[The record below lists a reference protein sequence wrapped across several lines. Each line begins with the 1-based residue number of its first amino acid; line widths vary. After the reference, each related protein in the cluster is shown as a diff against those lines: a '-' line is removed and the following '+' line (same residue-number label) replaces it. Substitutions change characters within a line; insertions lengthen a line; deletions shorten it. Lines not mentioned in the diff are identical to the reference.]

1 MSVAPPHV
9 APTPMSV
16 APAMALTDINNS
28 TGIME
33 FVAVCKE
40 KGIKPIAG
48 IEFRREDQLLYTGL
62 AKNNEGFRE
71 LNEFLSKH
79 NLHNLPLPDQ
89 APVFNNVFVIYPFSS
104 FLRSSSGGFE
114 YRILNNEYRISNDL
128 PPAERST
135 FYQTTPQDNEIR
147 HASRVTR
154 HDFIGI
160 RPSELSPLML
170 SRHRD
175 LIPRMVLMAPV
186 TFRNEKEY
194 ELHRNFRAVDHNVLL
209 SRIEPHQVAASDEI
223 MLPIDELME
232 MCRDFPEIIRN
243 TENLIEACT
252 IDFDFKA
259 CKNKKTFTG
268 DRYDDLVLLEKLAL
282 DGLQY
287 RYGKGHAEA
296 RRRIRHELDII
307 DKMGFAS
314 YFLITWDII
323 RYSMSRGF
331 YHVGRGSGANSIVAY
346 CLRITDVDPIE
357 LDLYF
362 ERFINPK
369 RTSPPDFDIDYSW
382 KERDD
387 VLDYIFKRYGRE
399 HTALLGAMSTFRD
412 KSIYREL
419 GKVHGLPKG
428 EIDAFLKYPE
438 EAIHKNHIVR
448 KINELG
454 EMMADFP
461 NIRSIHAGGV
471 LISEE
476 PITCYTALDM
486 PPKGF
491 PTTQFDMYVAEDI
504 GFEKLD
510 ILSQRGIGHIY
521 EAAELV
527 KKNQGISVDVH
538 QVRAFKED
546 EKVKEQLRNAR
557 TIGCFYVESPAMR
570 GLLKKLHCDNYRTLV
585 AASSIIRP
593 GVARSGMMKEYIFRF
608 HNPDKFKYL
617 HPVMEGQLKETF
629 GVMVYQEDVLKICH
643 HFAGLDLA
651 DADVIRRAMS
661 GKYRSKKELQRII
674 DKFFENC
681 RNFGYPEEVTKEVWR
696 QIESFAGYSFS
707 KAHSASYAVESYQSL
722 YLKAHYPL
730 EFITGVINNF
740 GGFYSS
746 WVYFNEAKISG
757 ANLHV
762 PCVNR
767 SEYKTCIR
775 GKDIYLGF
783 IHVAG
788 LEAGVGKLI
797 CDLRITNYE
806 LPITNYEGEV
816 TRDEISVTSDKG
828 QVTSDKRETAGCALP
843 PDQPA
848 ILPSCQLTNLPSY
861 QLTNLPAYQL
871 TNLQAPHLTN
881 LPTHQLTNLPSHQLT
896 NLPSCQLPYASL
908 DDFIQRVPVTL
919 DQLIILIRVGAFRF
933 TGKQKA
939 SLLWEA
945 HMLLG
950 KKQTP
955 AIGHQSPAI
964 SHQPSAIGHQPSA
977 IGHQSPAI
985 SHQPPGK
992 NIPVIEN
999 QKSKIE
1005 NRKSKILNPL
1015 LFQTTVKKFE
1025 LPALEQNSIADVY
1038 DEIELLGFPI
1048 TCSYFD
1054 LLETKFRGDILA
1066 HQMGSHVGKSIRMLG
1081 LLVTIKYVR
1090 TIKREWMHFGTFID
1104 VNGCFFDTVHFPKA
1118 VTEYPFRGDGVYLVK
1133 GKIVEEFGFPSMNV
1147 EKMAKMPLKGD
1158 PRG

>member
-1 MSVAPPHV
+1 VENLVKEAVRAFNP
-9 APTPMSV
+9 V
-16 APAMALTDINNS
+16 APAGPPALALTDINNS
-28 TGIME
+28 TGVMDFI
-33 FVAVCKE
+33 AACKE
-40 KGIKPIAG
+40 NGIKPIAG
-48 IEFRREDQLLYTGL
+48 IEFRQEDKLLYTGL
-62 AKNNEGFRE
+62 AKNNDGFRE
-71 LNEFLSKH
+71 LNEFLSRH
-79 NLHNLPLPDQ
+79 NLKSLPLPDL
-89 APVFNNVFVIYPFSS
+89 APEFENVVIIYPFRNS
-104 FLRSSSGGFE
+104 E
-114 YRILNNEYRISNDL
+114 ISL
-128 PPAERST
+128 PRCLATSLPMAM
-135 FYQTTPQDNEIR
+135 
-147 HASRVTR
+147 
-154 HDFIGI
+154 IGI
-160 RPSELSPLML
+160 RPCDINRLIL
-170 SRHRD
+170 SRHTE

-209 SRIEPHQVAASDEI
+209 SRLEPKQIASSDEI
-223 MLPIDELME
+223 MRPVYHLREL
-232 MCRDFPEIIRN
+232 CHDIPEIIHN
-243 TENLIEACT
+243 TEKLMEDCS
-252 IDFDFKA
+252 IDFDFME
-259 CKNKKTFTG
+259 CKNKKNFTG
-268 DRYDDLVLLEKLAL
+268 HPYDDRVLLEKLAF

-287 RYGKGHAEA
+287 RYGKRNIEA
-296 RRRIRHELDII
+296 TKRIRHELEII

-314 YFLITWDII
+314 YFLIAWDIV
-323 RYSMSRGF
+323 RYSMGRGF

-382 KERDD
+382 KERDE
-387 VLDYIFKRYGRE
+387 VLDYIFKRYGHE
-399 HTALLGAMSTFRD
+399 HTALLGTISTFRD

-428 EIDAFLKYPE
+428 EIDAYLKNPE
-438 EAIHKNHIVR
+438 EAIHRNHIIR

-461 NIRSIHAGGV
+461 NLRSIHAGGV
-471 LISEE
+471 LISEK

-491 PTTQFDMYVAEDI
+491 PTTQWDMYVAEDI

-521 EAAELV
+521 ETAEIVRRNRGVNVEVHNV
-527 KKNQGISVDVH
+527 K
-538 QVRAFKED
+538 AFKED
-546 EKVKEQLRNAR
+546 DNVKELLRTAR

-570 GLLKKLHCDNYRTLV
+570 GLLKKLRCDNYRTLV

-593 GVARSGMMKEYIFRF
+593 GVARSGMMREYIYRF
-608 HNPDKFKYL
+608 HNPGKFKYL
-617 HPVMEGQLKETF
+617 HPVMEQQLKETF

-661 GKYRSKKELQRII
+661 GKYRSKRELQRII

-681 RNFGYPEEVTKEVWR
+681 KKFGYPEDITKEVWR

-722 YLKAHYPL
+722 YLKAHYPM

-757 ANLHV
+757 ANLHP

-783 IHVAG
+783 IHVAN
-788 LEAGVGKLI
+788 LEADVGQAI
-797 CDLRITNYE
+797 C
-806 LPITNYEGEV
+806 EV
-816 TRDEISVTSDKG
+816 RFSSHKERPYTSL
-828 QVTSDKRETAGCALP
+828 E
-843 PDQPA
+843 
-848 ILPSCQLTNLPSY
+848 
-861 QLTNLPAYQL
+861 
-871 TNLQAPHLTN
+871 
-881 LPTHQLTNLPSHQLT
+881 
-896 NLPSCQLPYASL
+896 
-908 DDFIQRVPVTL
+908 DFIRRVPIKM

-933 TGKQKA
+933 TGKSKPA
-939 SLLWEA
+939 LLWEA
-945 HMLLG
+945 HMLMG
-950 KKQTP
+950 KS
-955 AIGHQSPAI
+955 QSAAG
-964 SHQPSAIGHQPSA
+964 SRQLAANSSLFTH
-977 IGHQSPAI
+977 
-985 SHQPPGK
+985 PP
-992 NIPVIEN
+992 
-999 QKSKIE
+999 
-1005 NRKSKILNPL
+1005 
-1015 LFQTTVKKFE
+1015 KKFE
-1025 LPALEQNSIADVY
+1025 LPSLEQNILCDVY

-1048 TCSYFD
+1048 TNTYFD

-1066 HQMGSHVGKSIRMLG
+1066 HEMPDNIGRKLRMLG

-1090 TIKREWMHFGTFID
+1090 TVKKEWMHFGTFID
-1104 VNGCFFDTVHFPKA
+1104 VNGRFFDTVHFPKA
-1118 VTEYPFRGDGVYLVK
+1118 VNQYPFRGDGIYLIK
-1133 GKIVEEFGFPSMNV
+1133 GKIIEEFGFPSLEV
-1147 EKMAKMPLKGD
+1147 EKMAKMPLKTD
-1158 PRG
+1158 PRA